1 MKAILY
7 SAIVCAVTAGAYA
20 QSREQ
25 TMPTLAIRD
34 GETLV
39 FKHVTS
45 YTNCKALYKRTTA
58 VDMLEGPEEL
68 SFTADERPEV
78 AAPIPDHACKG
89 NPGAYFCLT
98 AKAVTEKKEGNVTV
112 RVKTDTTR
120 GPWQV
125 TLRSHV
131 LVFPAKKPAA
141 KPQTQE
147 SQEVTPHAKG
157 QASLAPGVS
166 DLR

>member
-45 YTNCKALYKRTTA
+45 YTNCTALYKRTTA

-68 SFTADERPEV
+68 SFTAEDRPEV
-78 AAPIPDHACKG
+78 AASTPDHVQG
-89 NPGAYFCLT
+89 HTRRLRLGDGQRRHR
-98 AKAVTEKKEGNVTV
+98 EKEGNVTV
-112 RVKTDTTR
+112 RVKMDTTR

-141 KPQTQE
+141 KAQTQE
-147 SQEVTPHAKG
+147 SQEVTQEQK
-157 QASLAPGVS
+157 Q
-166 DLR
+166 